1 MQIEGTKG
9 KTTMSTSSAS
19 NARKLPTA
27 ARLIQGAAFFTFGL
41 NGFLQFLPM
50 PPAPAA
56 AAGFMG
62 ALAAT
67 GYMFPLIK
75 GTEVVTGLLLLGNR
89 FVPLALALIAP
100 VLVNILA
107 FHTFLAPAGIAL
119 PLVLLATELYLA
131 WTYREAFRPMLQP
144 RTAVSMAVE
153 PAPAHGQ
160 HIPAHT

>member
-1 MQIEGTKG
+1 
-9 KTTMSTSSAS
+9 MSISSAFT
-19 NARKLPTA
+19 ARKLPTA

-56 AAGFMG
+56 AASFMG

-75 GTEVVTGLLLLGNR
+75 GTEVLAGLLLLGNR
-89 FVPLALALIAP
+89 FVPLALTLTAP

-107 FHTFLAPAGIAL
+107 FHVFLAPAGIGL
-119 PLVLLATELYLA
+119 PLLLLATELYLA
-131 WTYREAFRPMLQP
+131 WTYRAAFAPMLQP
-144 RTAVSMAVE
+144 KTDASVARE
-153 PAPAHGQ
+153 PVLTHAR